1 MGRQTTLATYH
12 QGNKK
17 ITDNRNMRCISIV
30 SILFLLSILPFS
42 VLAEE
47 PRKVE
52 IFVHHGIVEEV
63 PENTFAALRRAVK
76 LGVDGIKVDIRQT
89 KDNQLILMCDET
101 IDRTTNGKGRVD
113 QLSFAEIQQYDA
125 GSWRGI
131 EFKNERAPLLS
142 DVLNFCRINNL
153 KLILDI
159 KQAFLEK
166 QVLDLVVL
174 HRMPSQV
181 YLWGM
186 LRNFDTEDSAP
197 SIKELVFVSPTEL
210 TEGRISRIRA
220 ERKYVYST
228 IHNTD
233 DRETIKDLLK
243 SGVDVILVD
252 YPYVALDILGV
263 KSQILTN
270 KHPLRNRNRE
280 IGNFQQEEI
289 NNTAFI
295 QEKTKTLV
303 RTLRSRDYD
312 EGRTAALALMVLP
325 QKYTVPP
332 LIKLL
337 KNRHPSIK
345 QNAVWALGFCGT
357 KDSAVYIQPLLK
369 DKNPEVRREA
379 VLALGRLGNARSVPV
394 LIDALKTETD
404 PGVRYDMVR
413 TLGTLG
419 DQGTAFTLRT
429 ILMKEKSWHVKSA
442 AVGALSRIHDD
453 KAIND
458 LANILVTDA
467 GEDAAWT
474 RAKATWVLASMGE
487 KSVPQLVRAL
497 SDTKEVTR
505 LRATW
510 ALVKIGSPAVKS
522 LISTLRDPNK
532 FARERAAQALGW
544 IEDESAVTALAWALK
559 DKEPAVVCSAAWA
572 LGRIGDPRALPS
584 LKSLM
589 NHKND
594 EIRENVNE
602 AVVRIKKT

>member
-1 MGRQTTLATYH
+1 MGRQTALATYQ

-17 ITDNRNMRCISIV
+17 ITGNKNMRSISIV
-30 SILFLLSILPFS
+30 SILFLLSILPLS

-47 PRKVE
+47 TRKVE
-52 IFVHHGIVEEV
+52 IFVRHGIVEEV
-63 PENTFAALRRAVK
+63 PENTFAALRRAVE

-101 IDRTTNGKGRVD
+101 IDRTTNGKGRVN
-113 QLSFAEIQQYDA
+113 QLPYAEIQQYDA

-131 EFKNERAPLLS
+131 EFKNERVPLLS

-159 KQAFLEK
+159 KQAFMER

-174 HRMPSQV
+174 HRMPSRV

-186 LRNFDTEDSAP
+186 LRNFNAEDTAP

-210 TEGRISRIRA
+210 TEAKIERIRA

-228 IHNTD
+228 ILNTD
-233 DRETIKDLLK
+233 DRKTIKDRIK

-252 YPYVALDILGV
+252 YPYVILDTLGV

-270 KHPLRNRNRE
+270 KHSLRNRNRE

-289 NNTAFI
+289 NNTVFI
-295 QEKTKTLV
+295 QEKIKTLV
-303 RTLRSRDYD
+303 KTLRSRDYD
-312 EGRTAALALMVLP
+312 KARTAALALMVLP

-357 KDSAVYIQPLLK
+357 KDSAIYIQPLLK
-369 DKNPEVRREA
+369 DKNPEIRREA
-379 VLALGRLGNARSVPV
+379 VLALGRLGNVRSVPV
-394 LIDALKTETD
+394 LIDALKTETN

-419 DQGTAFTLRT
+419 DQGAAFTLRT
-429 ILMKEKSWHVKSA
+429 ILIKEKSWHVKSA

-458 LANILVTDA
+458 LANILATDD

-487 KSVPQLVRAL
+487 KSVPQLILAL
-497 SDTKEVTR
+497 SDKKEVTR

-544 IEDESAVTALAWALK
+544 IEDESAVTALTWALK
-559 DKEPAVVCSAAWA
+559 DKEPAVVSSVAWA

-584 LKSLM
+584 LKYFM
-589 NHKND
+589 HHKND